1 MEYQLIEAFIEKS
14 ALIIIPT
21 IYILG
26 MFLKAI
32 EIIKDKYI
40 PIILLC
46 IAIIISIALNGFNVN
61 SILQAILCS
70 GLAVFFNQSIKQ
82 LKK

>member
-1 MEYQLIEAFIEKS
+1 MEYQLIEAFIEES
-14 ALIIIPT
+14 AFILIPV
-21 IYILG
+21 IYIIG
-26 MFLKAI
+26 MFLKTI
-32 EIIKDKYI
+32 EFIKDKYI
-40 PIILLC
+40 PFILLC